1 MAIAVFFLIKPKPR
15 SIWLLK
21 LRCSKP
27 RSLLFFV
34 IIKPNYSNL
43 KSMQGIQY
51 IIDDQGEK
59 KAVVIDLEQ

>member
-1 MAIAVFFLIKPKPR
+1 VKV
-15 SIWLLK
+15 
-21 LRCSKP
+21 RCSKP

-59 KAVVIDLEQ
+59 KAVVIDLGRVINQGERI